1 MSASKD
7 LSGKNKIVYF
17 YEEAHVFIVGPLWK
31 RVESLFEWST
41 DPETIS
47 YDLEPFSI
55 MKIIIAGAG
64 EVGFHLAK
72 LLSYEAQDI
81 ILIDTNKESLSYAD
95 THLDIR
101 VLRGDATS
109 VSILQEAQV
118 EDSDLVIGVTSS
130 ETTNLTLC
138 VLAKQLGCKRTIAR
152 ISNTEFL
159 DNRELIKF
167 SELGIDEL
175 ISPEELAATE
185 IQLLLNQS
193 AFNDT
198 QEFEGGALIMV
209 GVSLPKTAPF
219 VGKMVMDAAKIFPE
233 IHFMPIAVQRAG
245 TQFTLI
251 PRGDT
256 VFKEED
262 QVYFVTSKAGVEE
275 LYKLLGKKREEIKNV
290 MILGGSKVGFK
301 TARDLCSKRFNV
313 KLIEKSKEKAIDI
326 ADGLPNA
333 LVINGDGR
341 NVELL
346 DEESLEA
353 MDAFIAVT
361 GNSET
366 NIMSC
371 LVAKSRHIKK
381 TIALV
386 ENMDYFQLSHSIGID
401 TLINK
406 KLLAA
411 NNIFRY
417 IRKGEVVAL
426 TRLNNL
432 NAELLEFIVK
442 PTSQVNG
449 KIIREL
455 DFPRTAIIGGVVRH
469 GEGII
474 ALGHFKIMEGDR
486 VVVCCRPEAIPKIEK
501 LFL

>member
-1 MSASKD
+1 M
-7 LSGKNKIVYF
+7 
-17 YEEAHVFIVGPLWK
+17 
-31 RVESLFEWST
+31 R
-41 DPETIS
+41 
-47 YDLEPFSI
+47 
-55 MKIIIAGAG
+55 IIIAGAG

-72 LLSYEAQDI
+72 LLSYEAQEI
-81 ILIDTNKESLSYAD
+81 TLIDTDKERLSYAD
-95 THLDIR
+95 NHLDIR

-109 VSILQEAQV
+109 IQVLQDAQV
-118 EDSDLVIGVTSS
+118 DGSDLVIGVTAS

-152 ISNTEFL
+152 ISNTEFM
-159 DNRELIKF
+159 DNRELVKF
-167 SELGIDEL
+167 EELGIDEL
-175 ISPEELAATE
+175 ISPERLAATE
-185 IQLLLNQS
+185 IQLMLNQS

-198 QEFEGGALIMV
+198 YQFEEGLLTMF
-209 GVSLPKTAPF
+209 GVILPKNAPF
-219 VGKMVMDAAKIFPE
+219 VGKMVKEAARIFPE
-233 IHFMPIAVQRAG
+233 LNFMPIALQRTG

-256 VFKEED
+256 VFKEGD
-262 QVYFVTSKAGVEE
+262 QVYFITSDKGVEE
-275 LYKLLGKKREEIKNV
+275 LYKLSGMQKQDIKNV
-290 MILGGSKVGFK
+290 MILGGSKVGYK
-301 TARDLCSKRFNV
+301 TARDLCSNKFNV
-313 KLIEKSKEKAIDI
+313 KLIEKNKEKAFDI
-326 ADGLPNA
+326 ADDLPHA

-346 DEESLEA
+346 EEENLES

-371 LVAKSRHIKK
+371 LVAKNKKIKK

-386 ENMDYFQLSHSIGID
+386 ENMDYFQLSQSIGVD

-411 NNIFRY
+411 NSIFRY
-417 IRKGEVVAL
+417 VRKGEVLAL

-432 NAELLEFIVK
+432 NAEILEFEVK
-442 PTSQVNG
+442 ATSLVNG
-449 KIIREL
+449 EIIREL
-455 DFPRTAIIGGVVRH
+455 NFPREASIGGVIRN

-474 ALGHFKIMEGDR
+474 ALGDFRISEGDK
-486 VVVCCRPEAIPKIEK
+486 VVVCCLPKAIPRIEK